1 MKHRP
6 LVSRVIL
13 VFTFVVFSLPVVVFT
28 PVAYSASPR
37 HGGTFIYALEGEQA
51 NLNPFLISTSDVVP
65 IQVNL
70 YSTLLT
76 QDLNSNFVP
85 SLAESYRVSADG
97 LTYTFRLVKNATW
110 HDGKPCTSADVVYT
124 LKELY
129 PQNPRTGA
137 WWKPNANVVVEAP
150 DSTTVVLKL
159 KQPYAPL
166 LDLIAYPTAGPFILP
181 KHLYEGTEMQKNPY
195 NSKPIGT
202 GPFMFKE
209 WVRGSHIELVRNPN
223 YFAKGNEGK
232 PFVDRVV
239 FRMIP
244 DPAGRMLALKKGD
257 VDFVPYNAVPFED
270 VPDLRKDPN
279 LVIDTR
285 GAGGSTI
292 KYLFINLR
300 NPLLSNKMV
309 RQAIAYAIDK
319 KKIVDL
325 VLLGEGKEAKSVIN
339 SVTKWAFNPKAP
351 EYPFSLEKANTLLDK
366 AGYPRA
372 ASGTRFKI
380 RLSCIGGRGSDIQI
394 AEVMRDQL
402 KQVGIEAQIMSTDR
416 TSFSDALFMRWDF
429 DLAIQQAA
437 TAPDPMVGLTR
448 LLHTRYI
455 VKAALTN
462 SAGFSNPEVD
472 KLLDEEYKQI
482 NKEKRAAMWYRIQE
496 IVMDELP
503 YFPIYEQPV
512 LNVHRSVWADTITSI
527 YGHNQSRE
535 HAYLKK

>member
-1 MKHRP
+1 MKNRSLISQKKVFLP
-6 LVSRVIL
+6 FILLLGLVIL
-13 VFTFVVFSLPVVVFT
+13 VTFADAAT
-28 PVAYSASPR
+28 PR
-37 HGGTFIYALEGEQA
+37 HGGTFIFAVEGEQA

-65 IQVNL
+65 IQVSLFN
-70 YSTLLT
+70 TLLT
-76 QDLNSNFVP
+76 QDLKANFVP
-85 SLAESYRVSADG
+85 SLAESYSVSADG

-110 HDGKPCTSADVVYT
+110 HDGKPFSSADVVYT
-124 LKELY
+124 LRELY
-129 PQNPRTGA
+129 PQNPRTGS
-137 WWKPNANVVVEAP
+137 WWKPGANVVVEAP
-150 DSTTVVLKL
+150 DSNTVVLKL

-181 KHLYEGTEMQKNPY
+181 KHLYEGTDMKKNPY

-209 WVRGSHIELVRNPN
+209 WVIGSHIEMVRNPN
-223 YFAKGNEGK
+223 FFGRGKEGK
-232 PFVDRVV
+232 PYIDRLV
-239 FRMIP
+239 FRLIP

-257 VDFVPYNAVPFED
+257 VDFVPYNAVPFEE
-270 VPDLRKDPN
+270 VPELRKDPN

-300 NPLLSNKMV
+300 NAPVSNKMV
-309 RQAIAYAIDK
+309 RQAMAYAIDK

-325 VLLGEGKEAKSVIN
+325 VLLGEGKDAKSV
-339 SVTKWAFNPKAP
+339 VTSTTEWAFNPKVPA
-351 EYPFSLEKANTLLDK
+351 YPYSLERANALLDK
-366 AGYPRA
+366 AGYPKGA
-372 ASGTRFKI
+372 GGIRFKI

-402 KQVGIEAQIMSTDR
+402 KQVGIDAQIVSLDR
-416 TSFSDALFMRWDF
+416 AAFSDALFMRWDF
-429 DLAIQQAA
+429 DIAIQQAA

-448 LLHTRYI
+448 LLHSSNI
-455 VKAALTN
+455 IKAALTN
-462 SAGFSNPEVD
+462 TAGFSNPEVD
-472 KLLDEEYKQI
+472 KLLDEEYKQVSR
-482 NKEKRAAMWYRIQE
+482 EKRSAMWYRIQE

-503 YFPIYEQPV
+503 YLPIYEQPV
-512 LNVHRSVWADTITSI
+512 LNVYRAVWADTITSI

>member
-1 MKHRP
+1 MKNRSLISKVNVVLSLILLSV
-6 LVSRVIL
+6 LVM
-13 VFTFVVFSLPVVVFT
+13 FAPAANGAT
-28 PVAYSASPR
+28 PK
-37 HGGTFIYALEGEQA
+37 HGGTFIFAVEGEQA

-70 YSTLLT
+70 FSTLLT
-76 QDLNSNFVP
+76 QDLKSNFVP
-85 SLAESYRVSADG
+85 SLAESYRVSGDG
-97 LTYTFRLVKNATW
+97 LTYTFHLVKNATW
-110 HDGKPCTSADVVYT
+110 HDGKPLTSADVVYT
-124 LKELY
+124 LRELY
-129 PQNPRTGA
+129 PQNPRTGT
-137 WWKPNANVVVEAP
+137 WWKPNVNVVVEAP
-150 DSTTVVLKL
+150 DNFTVVLKL
-159 KQPYAPL
+159 KQPFAPL

-181 KHLYEGTEMQKNPY
+181 KHLYEGTDMKKNPY

-209 WVRGSHIELVRNPN
+209 WVKGSHIELVRNPN
-223 YFAKGNEGK
+223 YFASGKEGK
-232 PFVDRVV
+232 PYVDRVV
-239 FRMIP
+239 FRLIP

-257 VDFVPYNAVPFED
+257 VDFVPYNAVPFEE
-270 VPDLRKDPN
+270 VPELRKDPK

-292 KYLFINLR
+292 KYLFMNLR
-300 NPLLSNKMV
+300 NPPVSNKMV

-319 KKIVDL
+319 RKIVDL

-339 SVTKWAFNPKAP
+339 SVTEWAFNPKVP
-351 EYPFSLEKANTLLDK
+351 DYPFSLEKANALLDK
-366 AGYPRA
+366 AGYPRG
-372 ASGTRFKI
+372 ASGTRLKL
-380 RLSCIGGRGSDIQI
+380 RLSCIGGRGSDITI

-402 KQVGIEAQIMSTDR
+402 KQVGIDAQIMPTDR
-416 TSFSDALFMRWDF
+416 ASFSDALFMRWDF

-448 LLHTRYI
+448 LLHSKNI

-462 SAGFSNPEVD
+462 SAGFSNAEVD
-472 KLLDEEYKQI
+472 KLLDEEYKQVS
-482 NKEKRAAMWYRIQE
+482 KEKRVAMWYRIQE

-512 LNVHRSVWADTITSI
+512 INVHRAVWIDSITSL

-535 HAYLKK
+535 NAYLKK